1 MKFLAL
7 AWALA
12 ALLLFSDARNVRDYL
27 ARTSAFGL
35 RGEAQA
41 ATPLAQTYPEFAAD
55 AQTWVRHALSLAEG
69 DSLRLRH
76 TTIDNAPEGREVH
89 WNSGWAWAIAAA
101 GGVQHLA
108 TRIPYPNAVEKATL
122 WLAPLALLAAMVV
135 FSSWALRH
143 LGLMAAIFI
152 VAAMTLHERL
162 LEGFFP
168 SYVDHHG
175 LLGVS
180 VLGTVLGAVAMVRG
194 IRAGAAF
201 SALCGAFGLWV
212 SAASVAPAIA
222 ATALA
227 GAFVSA
233 WHPGDSRAWRLWG
246 AIGAGTSLVFY
257 LAEYFPLHMG
267 LRLEANHPLYAV
279 AWLAGGEIVARLAED
294 ERRSPLEMAWPWLAL
309 LALPVTIALGGTQVL
324 SFTDPFMARLHGH
337 YIREFLPMW
346 TTLAQAGPA
355 MVIRTGVMEAVP
367 LVAALATL
375 AVLRG
380 RSPAMLVFT
389 TFVAAALLAMAWW
402 QVRWQINASAAQV
415 CLMLV
420 LIDTWTAGRTTTR
433 RWLAMATA
441 VAVLFVPGAIDHYGS
456 SIRALADRRV
466 GMRDV
471 GLALSRDIARALRAS
486 QPRGEIVLLASPD
499 ASTTVGYYGRFRT
512 IGTLYWENS
521 AGLKAAASMFSAH
534 DDAEA
539 ERLLRG
545 RGVTHVAMISDGN
558 FVAPYYDLLHPGAS
572 RAQIEDSFGWRLL
585 AGAAPPAW
593 LEPIP
598 YELPPDLGMLGTRVL
613 LFKVR

>member
-1 MKFLAL
+1 VKFLAL

-12 ALLLFSDARNVRDYL
+12 ALLLFSDARNVRDFL
-27 ARTSAFGL
+27 SRTSALGL

-41 ATPLAQTYPEFAAD
+41 TTPLTQTYPEFAAD
-55 AQTWVRHALSLAEG
+55 AQTWVRHALTLAEG
-69 DSLRLRH
+69 DGLRLRH
-76 TTIDNAPEGREVH
+76 TDIDNAPDGREVH

-122 WLAPLALLAAMVV
+122 WLAPLALIAAMVA

-143 LGLMAAIFI
+143 LGLLAALFI
-152 VAAMTLHERL
+152 VAAMTLHERI
-162 LEGFFP
+162 LEGFYP

-175 LLGVS
+175 LLGIS
-180 VLGTVLGAVAMVRG
+180 VMGTVLGAVAMVRG

-233 WHPGDSRAWRLWG
+233 WHPGDARAWRLWG
-246 AIGAGTSLVFY
+246 AIGAGASLVFY

-294 ERRSPLEMAWPWLAL
+294 VRRSPLEMAWPWLAL
-309 LALPVTIALGGTQVL
+309 MALPVTIALGGTRVL
-324 SFTDPFMARLHGH
+324 AFTDPFMARLHGQ

-346 TTLAQAGPA
+346 TTLTQASPA

-367 LVAALATL
+367 LAAALATL
-375 AVLRG
+375 AALRG
-380 RSPAMLVFT
+380 RSPAMLLFA
-389 TFVAAALLAMAWW
+389 TFVAAVLLAMAWW
-402 QVRWQINASAAQV
+402 QTRWQINASAAQV
-415 CLMLV
+415 VLTLV
-420 LIDTWTAGRTTTR
+420 LIDTWTVGRAPAR
-433 RWLAMATA
+433 RWLVAAAT
-441 VAVLFVPGAIDHYGS
+441 VAILFLPGAIARYGNAIDRHEVS
-456 SIRALADRRV
+456 LREASFPLA
-466 GMRDV
+466 
-471 GLALSRDIARALRAS
+471 RDIARALRAS
-486 QPRGEIVLLASPD
+486 QPQGEIVLLASPD
-499 ASTTVGYYGRFRT
+499 ASTAVGYYGRFRT
-512 IGTLYWENS
+512 IGTLYWEN
-521 AGLKAAASMFSAH
+521 APGLKAAAGMFSAH

-539 ERLLRG
+539 ERLLRA

-558 FVAPYYDLLHPGAS
+558 FVAPYYDLLHPGAT
-572 RAQIEDSFGWRLL
+572 RDEIEASFGRRLL
-585 AGAAPPAW
+585 TGAAPPAW
-593 LEPIP
+593 LERIP